1 MSKLIKYRILFF
13 FIFSFISFSWSQ
25 STILDI
31 TTHSDIVNDSDNS
44 VGSGD
49 IVVFTTKVENISNIT
64 ISNFT
69 ITNTLIGIDGT
80 ALSLSSMIT
89 FVGNSGSSPQGSLT
103 AGEISTYVA
112 TYTFDSAGVSAG
124 GISLTVTGT
133 GSTPGNT
140 NNVVDIS
147 NDGDDSDGNI
157 NNDPTQI
164 IICLLYTSP
173 SPRD

>member
-1 MSKLIKYRILFF
+1 MSKLIKYRFLFF
-13 FIFSFISFSWSQ
+13 ITFSFISFSWSQ

-69 ITNTLIGIDGT
+69 ITNTLIGIDGS
-80 ALSLSSMIT
+80 ALSLSSLIT
-89 FVGNSGSSPQGSLT
+89 FVGNSGSSPRSLT

-112 TYTFDSAGVSAG
+112 TYTFDSAGVGAG

-133 GSTPGNT
+133 GSTPWE
-140 NNVVDIS
+140 
-147 NDGDDSDGNI
+147 
-157 NNDPTQI
+157 
-164 IICLLYTSP
+164 YK
-173 SPRD
+173 